1 MEPCD
6 HEGATYTVDGTTATD
21 HHISHCSYCLHSD
34 TALHT
39 FDGHGVCTVCGVHG
53 EVKAVVMWLPKAPFD
68 GQTYGPTST
77 HSVVPNTRYTLPLP
91 SIQVPGYQ
99 FIGWE
104 ATNEPSGIS
113 YTSPYTTATADT
125 LYAAGNRYTVSGDIE
140 FVARY
145 KVSDI
150 TLYDDVSNSDVLA
163 EFNDMTVN
171 SATLSGRTLR
181 KDNTWQTIALPFALD
196 AEALATSPLAGATI
210 KQLDLDGYYD
220 AQYNRYAERA
230 EGRDSTHYD
239 LATNTLY
246 LYFKDAAAIEA
257 GKPYV
262 IRWASGENLI
272 NPVFANVTIT
282 NQSASVYAPHC
293 TLVSLYNPKTF
304 ANEEPSVVY
313 MGANSAFLQ
322 PDGTETVTIGS
333 FHAYVKLSKF
343 YVMQAAADPLTII
356 TNLED
361 AVVPT
366 DLEPTPTPSLKGWE
380 KYLRNG
386 MLFIKKDGKTYT
398 ITGSVIKE

>member
-1 MEPCD
+1 
-6 HEGATYTVDGTTATD
+6 
-21 HHISHCSYCLHSD
+21 
-34 TALHT
+34 
-39 FDGHGVCTVCGVHG
+39 
-53 EVKAVVMWLPKAPFD
+53 
-68 GQTYGPTST
+68 
-77 HSVVPNTRYTLPLP
+77 
-91 SIQVPGYQ
+91 VPGYQ

-220 AQYNRYAERA
+220 AQYNRYAEYA

-239 LATNTLY
+239 LTTNTLY

-262 IRWASGENLI
+262 VRWASGENLI
-272 NPVFANVTIT
+272 DPVFANVTIT

-356 TNLED
+356 TNLD
-361 AVVPT
+361 GAVVPT
-366 DLEPTPTPSLKGWE
+366 EVESIQPSAVSIQ
-380 KYLRNG
+380 KYIQNG
-386 MLFIKKDGKTYT
+386 ILFINRDGKTYNANGR
-398 ITGSVIKE
+398 ITK